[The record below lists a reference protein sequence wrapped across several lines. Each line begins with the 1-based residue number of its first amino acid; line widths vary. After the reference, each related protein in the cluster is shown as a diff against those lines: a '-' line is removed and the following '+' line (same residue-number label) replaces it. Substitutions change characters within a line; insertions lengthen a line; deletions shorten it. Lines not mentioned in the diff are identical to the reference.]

1 MPSPAGGG
9 PAAPGGFRERVRW
22 RTSVR
27 PRTGADALDPS
38 TSRVPAWTVPAIAVA
53 TAAAV
58 ALPARLHGAFGIGV
72 WAPLGI
78 AVALVVAAALAAGA
92 RPPRLLALAA
102 GASALLGC
110 WAVAS
115 TAWDGL
121 PTVAWE
127 TLGQAVLAAAALL
140 AGSLVART
148 QRQRD
153 AVLAGILLGVTAHAG
168 EILAR
173 VAIDGPGDWF
183 VDRALEGPVGYHN
196 AQAALLA
203 LGVPLALVA
212 WGSRHRL
219 VRMAGAASGGLVL
232 GALLLAQS
240 RGGVIAAAAGIA
252 IVLVWAR
259 RLALAVA
266 AVPLVVAALA
276 LTRALPRLD
285 RALVDGTIAEQH
297 DALQAVA
304 LWSLLAAAVLAA
316 LAVVR
321 PPARIPAG
329 RARTVAVVAGAAVL
343 VVGAVGLATVGRGPI
358 SRAVD
363 SVTSDANP
371 NEGAA
376 GTTRLST
383 LSLSGRRMVW
393 DVAADLTAEHPVVGA
408 GIGQFA
414 RAWTVERTNLNL
426 YVLHAHSIE
435 LELLGEL
442 GAIGLLLFAA
452 MIVLA
457 LVAAARGPSRTT
469 AAAAL
474 GLLAVVV
481 LQASI
486 DWTWSFPAIVAP
498 MLLAVG
504 AAAGAGPA
512 RGARPLGIAVASSG
526 LAAAVLVIGGLWLA
540 TASSGRAEAAL
551 GDAPRAA
558 WSDAADAL
566 RVNPWDATAL
576 SVQGRV
582 AAEAGDLEL
591 ARARLLEAAD
601 RSQRPWFEWYVLAR
615 AYGQADRQA
624 EAEAACDT
632 ARSLN
637 PIAPELQ
644 SCGLADFFEG

>member
-1 MPSPAGGG
+1 MRLRAGR
-9 PAAPGGFRERVRW
+9 PAAW
-22 RTSVR
+22 
-27 PRTGADALDPS
+27 A
-38 TSRVPAWTVPAIAVA
+38 VPALIVG

-58 ALPARLHGAFGIGV
+58 ALPARLHGAFGVGV
-72 WAPLGI
+72 WAPLGL
-78 AVALVVAAALAAGA
+78 ALALVAATALAAGA
-92 RPPRLLALAA
+92 RPPRLVALAA

-121 PTVAWE
+121 PSIAWE
-127 TLGQAVLAAAALL
+127 TLGQALLAGAALL
-140 AGSLVART
+140 AGSLAART
-148 QRQRD
+148 PAQRD
-153 AVLAGILLGVTAHAG
+153 AVLAGVLLGVTAHAG

-173 VAIDGPGDWF
+173 VAIDGPGTWF
-183 VDRALEGPVGYHN
+183 EDRALEGLVGYHN

-212 WGSRHRL
+212 CAAERRP
-219 VRMAGAASGGLVL
+219 VRMAGAASAGIVL
-232 GALLLAQS
+232 GALLLTQS

-252 IVLVWAR
+252 VVLCWAR
-259 RLALAVA
+259 RLAVAVA
-266 AVPLVVAALA
+266 AVPLVVAALV

-285 RALVDGTIAEQH
+285 RALVDGTVAEQH
-297 DALQAVA
+297 DALRAFA
-304 LWSLLAAAVLAA
+304 LWTLLAAAVLAA
-316 LAVVR
+316 LAILR

-329 RARTVAVVAGAAVL
+329 RARVLALGGAALVVAVAAV
-343 VVGAVGLATVGRGPI
+343 ALATAGRGPI

-363 SVTSDANP
+363 SLTSDANP

-376 GTTRLST
+376 GSTRLTS

-393 DVAADLTAEHPVVGA
+393 DVAAELAADHPVAGA

-414 RAWTVERTNLNL
+414 RVWTVERTNLNL

-442 GAIGLLLFAA
+442 GVIGLAAFAA
-452 MIVLA
+452 FLVLA
-457 LVAAARGPSRTT
+457 LVAAARGPSRTA

-474 GLLAVVV
+474 GVLVVVV

-486 DWTWSFPAIVAP
+486 DWTWSFPAVVAP
-498 MLLAVG
+498 MLLVLG
-504 AAAGAGPA
+504 ATARPA
-512 RGARPLGIAVASSG
+512 PGRGARPLGLALASSG
-526 LAAAVLVIGGLWLA
+526 AAVAVVVLGGLWWS
-540 TASSGRAEAAL
+540 TASASRAEAAL
-551 GDAPRAA
+551 ADAPRAA

-566 RVNPWDATAL
+566 RLNPWDATAL

-615 AYGQADRQA
+615 AYGEADRRD

-632 ARSLN
+632 ARALN
-637 PIAPELQ
+637 PVAPELQ
-644 SCGLADFFEG
+644 SCGLADFFDG